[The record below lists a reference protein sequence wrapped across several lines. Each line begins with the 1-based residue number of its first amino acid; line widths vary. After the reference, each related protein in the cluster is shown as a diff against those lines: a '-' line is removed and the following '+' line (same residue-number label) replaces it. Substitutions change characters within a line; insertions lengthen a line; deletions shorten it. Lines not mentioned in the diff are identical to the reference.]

1 METLV
6 MSGRP
11 VADAYK
17 EQIKEKVEAAQ
28 KSGKKVTLAI
38 LTVGQD
44 PASFV
49 YRKRLLKITE
59 SLGIGSR
66 CVELPETATTE
77 ETVAAIRKLN
87 EDPDVTG
94 ILPMMPMPKQV
105 DGDAVGAALAP
116 EKDMDCLNPA
126 NGGAL
131 LMGKGRWAAC
141 TPRACMAMLK
151 FYKIPLDGKHAVV
164 LGRSN
169 VVGKPVALLLLQEN
183 CTVTVCHSHTKNLP
197 ELVRQADIVVAA
209 IGKAGFVTPDMVKPG
224 AVIVDVGINVT
235 ETGIVGDVAPEA
247 TEKASAFTP
256 VPGGVGLEV
265 ALQGNPSPT
274 SSLRTLTLFA
284 LLGVVKLGPSW
295 VAQSTLNEIKQSLL
309 MFCLCLPRRCYLTY
323 KKFYIPIIIPPPC
336 PWWRPWPQ
344 PKPMPIPIGQPPE
357 VRFSSRA
364 TSFSSMTVKSRVL
377 LVM

>member
-28 KSGKKVTLAI
+28 KSGKKVMLAI

-169 VVGKPVALLLLQEN
+169 VVGKPVALLLLQDN

-235 ETGIVGDVAPEA
+235 ETGIVGDVAPEV

-256 VPGGVGLEV
+256 VPGGVG
-265 ALQGNPSPT
+265 
-274 SSLRTLTLFA
+274 
-284 LLGVVKLGPSW
+284 VVSN
-295 VAQSTLNEIKQSLL
+295 VMMMDAV
-309 MFCLCLPRRCYLTY
+309 
-323 KKFYIPIIIPPPC
+323 
-336 PWWRPWPQ
+336 
-344 PKPMPIPIGQPPE
+344 
-357 VRFSSRA
+357 VRN
-364 TSFSSMTVKSRVL
+364 L
-377 LVM
+377 

>member
-1 METLV
+1 MHMETLV

-28 KSGKKVTLAI
+28 KSGKKVTLDI

-116 EKDMDCLNPA
+116 EKDMDCLSPA

-151 FYKIPLDGKHAVV
+151 YYKIPLDGKHAVV

-256 VPGGVGLEV
+256 VPGGVG
-265 ALQGNPSPT
+265 
-274 SSLRTLTLFA
+274 
-284 LLGVVKLGPSW
+284 VVSN
-295 VAQSTLNEIKQSLL
+295 VMMMDAV
-309 MFCLCLPRRCYLTY
+309 
-323 KKFYIPIIIPPPC
+323 
-336 PWWRPWPQ
+336 
-344 PKPMPIPIGQPPE
+344 
-357 VRFSSRA
+357 VRN
-364 TSFSSMTVKSRVL
+364 L
-377 LVM
+377 

>member
-116 EKDMDCLNPA
+116 EKDMDCLSPA

-256 VPGGVGLEV
+256 VPGGVG
-265 ALQGNPSPT
+265 
-274 SSLRTLTLFA
+274 
-284 LLGVVKLGPSW
+284 VVSN
-295 VAQSTLNEIKQSLL
+295 VMMMDAV
-309 MFCLCLPRRCYLTY
+309 
-323 KKFYIPIIIPPPC
+323 
-336 PWWRPWPQ
+336 
-344 PKPMPIPIGQPPE
+344 
-357 VRFSSRA
+357 VRNI
-364 TSFSSMTVKSRVL
+364 
-377 LVM
+377 

>member
-17 EQIKEKVEAAQ
+17 ETIKEKTEAVRKA
-28 KSGKKVTLAI
+28 GKHVTLAI

-49 YRKRLLKITE
+49 YRKRLLKMTE
-59 SLGIGSR
+59 SLGIDSR
-66 CVELPETATTE
+66 CVELAETASTADVIE
-77 ETVAAIRKLN
+77 AVKELN
-87 EDPDVTG
+87 ADPDVTG

-105 DGDAVGAALAP
+105 DGEAVGAALEP
-116 EKDMDCLNPA
+116 EKDMDCLNPV

-141 TPRACMAMLK
+141 TPRACLAMLK

-197 ELVRQADIVVAA
+197 AILRQADIIVAA
-209 IGKAGFVTPDMVKPG
+209 IGKAGFVTPDMVSDG

-235 ETGIVGDVAPEA
+235 DTGIVGDVAPAA

-256 VPGGVGLEV
+256 VPGGVG
-265 ALQGNPSPT
+265 
-274 SSLRTLTLFA
+274 
-284 LLGVVKLGPSW
+284 VVSN
-295 VAQSTLNEIKQSLL
+295 VMMMDAV
-309 MFCLCLPRRCYLTY
+309 
-323 KKFYIPIIIPPPC
+323 
-336 PWWRPWPQ
+336 
-344 PKPMPIPIGQPPE
+344 
-357 VRFSSRA
+357 VRN
-364 TSFSSMTVKSRVL
+364 L
-377 LVM
+377 

>member
-17 EQIKEKVEAAQ
+17 ETIKEKTEAAR
-28 KSGKKVTLAI
+28 KAGKHVTLAI

-59 SLGIGSR
+59 SLGIDSR
-66 CVELPETATTE
+66 CVELPESASTAE
-77 ETVAAIRKLN
+77 VLAAVKELN

-105 DGDAVGAALAP
+105 DGEAVGAALAT
-116 EKDMDCLNPA
+116 EKDMDCLNPV

-141 TPRACMAMLK
+141 TPRACMAMLQ

-197 ELVRQADIVVAA
+197 EILRQADIIVAA
-209 IGKAGFVTPDMVKPG
+209 IGKAGFVTPDMVKDG

-235 ETGIVGDVAPEA
+235 DKGIVGDVAPEA

-256 VPGGVGLEV
+256 VPGGVG
-265 ALQGNPSPT
+265 
-274 SSLRTLTLFA
+274 
-284 LLGVVKLGPSW
+284 VVSN
-295 VAQSTLNEIKQSLL
+295 VMMMDAA
-309 MFCLCLPRRCYLTY
+309 
-323 KKFYIPIIIPPPC
+323 
-336 PWWRPWPQ
+336 
-344 PKPMPIPIGQPPE
+344 
-357 VRFSSRA
+357 VRN
-364 TSFSSMTVKSRVL
+364 L
-377 LVM
+377 

>member
-169 VVGKPVALLLLQEN
+169 VVGKPVALLLLQDN

-235 ETGIVGDVAPEA
+235 ETGIVGDVAPEV

-256 VPGGVGLEV
+256 VPGGVG
-265 ALQGNPSPT
+265 
-274 SSLRTLTLFA
+274 
-284 LLGVVKLGPSW
+284 VVSN
-295 VAQSTLNEIKQSLL
+295 VMMMDAV
-309 MFCLCLPRRCYLTY
+309 
-323 KKFYIPIIIPPPC
+323 
-336 PWWRPWPQ
+336 
-344 PKPMPIPIGQPPE
+344 
-357 VRFSSRA
+357 VRN
-364 TSFSSMTVKSRVL
+364 L
-377 LVM
+377 

>member
-105 DGDAVGAALAP
+105 GGDAVGAALAP
-116 EKDMDCLNPA
+116 EKDMDCLSPA

-151 FYKIPLDGKHAVV
+151 YYKIPLDGKHAVV

-256 VPGGVGLEV
+256 VPGGVG
-265 ALQGNPSPT
+265 
-274 SSLRTLTLFA
+274 
-284 LLGVVKLGPSW
+284 VVSN
-295 VAQSTLNEIKQSLL
+295 VMMMDAV
-309 MFCLCLPRRCYLTY
+309 
-323 KKFYIPIIIPPPC
+323 
-336 PWWRPWPQ
+336 
-344 PKPMPIPIGQPPE
+344 
-357 VRFSSRA
+357 VRD
-364 TSFSSMTVKSRVL
+364 L
-377 LVM
+377 

>member
-1 METLV
+1 METLM

-11 VADAYK
+11 VADACK
-17 EQIKEKVEAAQ
+17 EQIKEKLEAAQ
-28 KSGKKVTLAI
+28 KAGKKVALAI
-38 LTVGQD
+38 VTVGED

-66 CVELPETATTE
+66 CVELPGIATTAE
-77 ETVAAIRKLN
+77 VIEAVRELN
-87 EDPDVTG
+87 GDPEIAG

-105 DGDAVGAALAP
+105 DGEAVGAALAP
-116 EKDMDCLNPA
+116 EKDMDCLSPA

-141 TPRACMAMLK
+141 TPRACMAILK

-164 LGRSN
+164 LGRSS

-224 AVIVDVGINVT
+224 AVVVDVGINVT
-235 ETGIVGDVAPEA
+235 ENGIVGDVAPEVA
-247 TEKASAFTP
+247 EKASAFTP
-256 VPGGVGLEV
+256 VPGGVGVVSNVMMMDAV
-265 ALQGNPSPT
+265 ARNL
-274 SSLRTLTLFA
+274 
-284 LLGVVKLGPSW
+284 
-295 VAQSTLNEIKQSLL
+295 
-309 MFCLCLPRRCYLTY
+309 
-323 KKFYIPIIIPPPC
+323 
-336 PWWRPWPQ
+336 
-344 PKPMPIPIGQPPE
+344 
-357 VRFSSRA
+357 
-364 TSFSSMTVKSRVL
+364 
-377 LVM
+377 

>member
-116 EKDMDCLNPA
+116 EKDMDCLSPA

-151 FYKIPLDGKHAVV
+151 YYKIPLDGKHAVV

-247 TEKASAFTP
+247 TEKVSAFTP
-256 VPGGVGLEV
+256 VPGGVG
-265 ALQGNPSPT
+265 
-274 SSLRTLTLFA
+274 
-284 LLGVVKLGPSW
+284 VVSN
-295 VAQSTLNEIKQSLL
+295 VMMMDAV
-309 MFCLCLPRRCYLTY
+309 
-323 KKFYIPIIIPPPC
+323 
-336 PWWRPWPQ
+336 
-344 PKPMPIPIGQPPE
+344 
-357 VRFSSRA
+357 VRN
-364 TSFSSMTVKSRVL
+364 L
-377 LVM
+377 

>member
-1 METLV
+1 MHMETLM

-11 VADAYK
+11 VADACK
-17 EQIKEKVEAAQ
+17 EQIKEKLEAAQ
-28 KSGKKVTLAI
+28 KAGKKVALAI
-38 LTVGQD
+38 VTVGED

-66 CVELPETATTE
+66 CVELPGIATTAE
-77 ETVAAIRKLN
+77 VIEAVRELN
-87 EDPDVTG
+87 GDPEIAG

-105 DGDAVGAALAP
+105 DGEAVGAALAP
-116 EKDMDCLNPA
+116 EKDMDCLSPA

-141 TPRACMAMLK
+141 TPRACMAILK

-164 LGRSN
+164 LGRSS

-224 AVIVDVGINVT
+224 AVVVDVGINVT
-235 ETGIVGDVAPEA
+235 ENGIVGDVAPEVA
-247 TEKASAFTP
+247 EKASAFTP
-256 VPGGVGLEV
+256 VPGGVG
-265 ALQGNPSPT
+265 
-274 SSLRTLTLFA
+274 
-284 LLGVVKLGPSW
+284 VVSN
-295 VAQSTLNEIKQSLL
+295 VMMMDAV
-309 MFCLCLPRRCYLTY
+309 
-323 KKFYIPIIIPPPC
+323 
-336 PWWRPWPQ
+336 
-344 PKPMPIPIGQPPE
+344 
-357 VRFSSRA
+357 VRN
-364 TSFSSMTVKSRVL
+364 L
-377 LVM
+377 

>member
-28 KSGKKVTLAI
+28 KSGKKVMLAI

-256 VPGGVGLEV
+256 VPGGVG
-265 ALQGNPSPT
+265 
-274 SSLRTLTLFA
+274 
-284 LLGVVKLGPSW
+284 VVSN
-295 VAQSTLNEIKQSLL
+295 VMMMDAV
-309 MFCLCLPRRCYLTY
+309 
-323 KKFYIPIIIPPPC
+323 
-336 PWWRPWPQ
+336 
-344 PKPMPIPIGQPPE
+344 
-357 VRFSSRA
+357 VRD
-364 TSFSSMTVKSRVL
+364 L
-377 LVM
+377 

>member
-1 METLV
+1 MHMETLV

-116 EKDMDCLNPA
+116 EKDMDCLSPA

-151 FYKIPLDGKHAVV
+151 YYKIPLGGKHAVV

-256 VPGGVGLEV
+256 VPGGVG
-265 ALQGNPSPT
+265 
-274 SSLRTLTLFA
+274 
-284 LLGVVKLGPSW
+284 VVSN
-295 VAQSTLNEIKQSLL
+295 VMMMDAV
-309 MFCLCLPRRCYLTY
+309 
-323 KKFYIPIIIPPPC
+323 
-336 PWWRPWPQ
+336 
-344 PKPMPIPIGQPPE
+344 
-357 VRFSSRA
+357 VRN
-364 TSFSSMTVKSRVL
+364 L
-377 LVM
+377 

>member
-247 TEKASAFTP
+247 AEKASAFTP
-256 VPGGVGLEV
+256 VPGGVG
-265 ALQGNPSPT
+265 
-274 SSLRTLTLFA
+274 
-284 LLGVVKLGPSW
+284 VVSN
-295 VAQSTLNEIKQSLL
+295 VMMMDAV
-309 MFCLCLPRRCYLTY
+309 
-323 KKFYIPIIIPPPC
+323 
-336 PWWRPWPQ
+336 
-344 PKPMPIPIGQPPE
+344 
-357 VRFSSRA
+357 VRD
-364 TSFSSMTVKSRVL
+364 L
-377 LVM
+377 

>member
-116 EKDMDCLNPA
+116 EKDMDCLSPA

-141 TPRACMAMLK
+141 TPRACMAILK
-151 FYKIPLDGKHAVV
+151 YYKIPLDGKHAVV

-256 VPGGVGLEV
+256 VPGGVG
-265 ALQGNPSPT
+265 
-274 SSLRTLTLFA
+274 
-284 LLGVVKLGPSW
+284 VVSN
-295 VAQSTLNEIKQSLL
+295 VMMMDAV
-309 MFCLCLPRRCYLTY
+309 
-323 KKFYIPIIIPPPC
+323 
-336 PWWRPWPQ
+336 
-344 PKPMPIPIGQPPE
+344 
-357 VRFSSRA
+357 VRD
-364 TSFSSMTVKSRVL
+364 L
-377 LVM
+377 

>member
-256 VPGGVGLEV
+256 VPGGVG
-265 ALQGNPSPT
+265 
-274 SSLRTLTLFA
+274 
-284 LLGVVKLGPSW
+284 VVSN
-295 VAQSTLNEIKQSLL
+295 VMMMDAV
-309 MFCLCLPRRCYLTY
+309 
-323 KKFYIPIIIPPPC
+323 
-336 PWWRPWPQ
+336 
-344 PKPMPIPIGQPPE
+344 
-357 VRFSSRA
+357 VRD
-364 TSFSSMTVKSRVL
+364 L
-377 LVM
+377 

>member
-116 EKDMDCLNPA
+116 EKDMDCLSPA

-151 FYKIPLDGKHAVV
+151 YYKIPLDGKHAVV

-183 CTVTVCHSHTKNLP
+183 CTVTVCHSHTKKLP

-256 VPGGVGLEV
+256 VPGGVG
-265 ALQGNPSPT
+265 
-274 SSLRTLTLFA
+274 
-284 LLGVVKLGPSW
+284 VVSN
-295 VAQSTLNEIKQSLL
+295 VMMMDAV
-309 MFCLCLPRRCYLTY
+309 
-323 KKFYIPIIIPPPC
+323 
-336 PWWRPWPQ
+336 
-344 PKPMPIPIGQPPE
+344 
-357 VRFSSRA
+357 VRN
-364 TSFSSMTVKSRVL
+364 L
-377 LVM
+377 

>member
-1 METLV
+1 MHMETLV

-17 EQIKEKVEAAQ
+17 EQIKEKVEVAQ

-59 SLGIGSR
+59 DLGIGSR

-247 TEKASAFTP
+247 AEKASAFTP
-256 VPGGVGLEV
+256 VPGGVG
-265 ALQGNPSPT
+265 
-274 SSLRTLTLFA
+274 
-284 LLGVVKLGPSW
+284 VVSN
-295 VAQSTLNEIKQSLL
+295 VMMMDAV
-309 MFCLCLPRRCYLTY
+309 
-323 KKFYIPIIIPPPC
+323 
-336 PWWRPWPQ
+336 
-344 PKPMPIPIGQPPE
+344 
-357 VRFSSRA
+357 VRD
-364 TSFSSMTVKSRVL
+364 V
-377 LVM
+377 

>member
-1 METLV
+1 

-105 DGDAVGAALAP
+105 DGDAVGVALAP
-116 EKDMDCLNPA
+116 EKDMDCLSPA

-247 TEKASAFTP
+247 AEKASAFTP
-256 VPGGVGLEV
+256 VPGGVG
-265 ALQGNPSPT
+265 
-274 SSLRTLTLFA
+274 
-284 LLGVVKLGPSW
+284 VVSN
-295 VAQSTLNEIKQSLL
+295 VMMMDAV
-309 MFCLCLPRRCYLTY
+309 
-323 KKFYIPIIIPPPC
+323 
-336 PWWRPWPQ
+336 
-344 PKPMPIPIGQPPE
+344 
-357 VRFSSRA
+357 VRNI
-364 TSFSSMTVKSRVL
+364 
-377 LVM
+377 

>member
-28 KSGKKVTLAI
+28 KSGKKVMLAI

-116 EKDMDCLNPA
+116 EKDMDCLSPA

-256 VPGGVGLEV
+256 VPGGVG
-265 ALQGNPSPT
+265 
-274 SSLRTLTLFA
+274 
-284 LLGVVKLGPSW
+284 VVSN
-295 VAQSTLNEIKQSLL
+295 VMMMDAV
-309 MFCLCLPRRCYLTY
+309 
-323 KKFYIPIIIPPPC
+323 
-336 PWWRPWPQ
+336 
-344 PKPMPIPIGQPPE
+344 
-357 VRFSSRA
+357 VRN
-364 TSFSSMTVKSRVL
+364 L
-377 LVM
+377 

>member
-17 EQIKEKVEAAQ
+17 ETIKEKAEAAR
-28 KSGKKVTLAI
+28 KAGKHVTLAI

-49 YRKRLLKITE
+49 YRKRLLKMTE
-59 SLGIGSR
+59 SLGMESR
-66 CVELPETATTE
+66 CVELPETASTAE
-77 ETVAAIRKLN
+77 VIEAVQKLN

-105 DGDAVGAALAP
+105 DGEAVGAALAP
-116 EKDMDCLNPA
+116 AKDMDCLNPV

-141 TPRACMAMLK
+141 TPRACMAMLQ
-151 FYKIPLDGKHAVV
+151 YYHIPLDGKHAVV

-197 ELVRQADIVVAA
+197 EILRQADIIVAA

-235 ETGIVGDVAPEA
+235 DKGIVGDVAQSA
-247 TEKASAFTP
+247 TEKAAAFTP
-256 VPGGVGLEV
+256 VPGGVG
-265 ALQGNPSPT
+265 
-274 SSLRTLTLFA
+274 
-284 LLGVVKLGPSW
+284 VVSN
-295 VAQSTLNEIKQSLL
+295 VMMMDAA
-309 MFCLCLPRRCYLTY
+309 
-323 KKFYIPIIIPPPC
+323 
-336 PWWRPWPQ
+336 
-344 PKPMPIPIGQPPE
+344 
-357 VRFSSRA
+357 VRN
-364 TSFSSMTVKSRVL
+364 L
-377 LVM
+377 

>member
-28 KSGKKVTLAI
+28 KSGKKVTLSI

-141 TPRACMAMLK
+141 TPRACMAMLN

-256 VPGGVGLEV
+256 VPGGVG
-265 ALQGNPSPT
+265 
-274 SSLRTLTLFA
+274 
-284 LLGVVKLGPSW
+284 VVSN
-295 VAQSTLNEIKQSLL
+295 VMMMDAV
-309 MFCLCLPRRCYLTY
+309 
-323 KKFYIPIIIPPPC
+323 
-336 PWWRPWPQ
+336 
-344 PKPMPIPIGQPPE
+344 
-357 VRFSSRA
+357 VRN
-364 TSFSSMTVKSRVL
+364 L
-377 LVM
+377 

>member
-116 EKDMDCLNPA
+116 EKDMDCLSPA

-256 VPGGVGLEV
+256 VPGGVG
-265 ALQGNPSPT
+265 
-274 SSLRTLTLFA
+274 
-284 LLGVVKLGPSW
+284 VVSN
-295 VAQSTLNEIKQSLL
+295 VMMMDAV
-309 MFCLCLPRRCYLTY
+309 
-323 KKFYIPIIIPPPC
+323 
-336 PWWRPWPQ
+336 
-344 PKPMPIPIGQPPE
+344 
-357 VRFSSRA
+357 VRD
-364 TSFSSMTVKSRVL
+364 L
-377 LVM
+377 

>member
-17 EQIKEKVEAAQ
+17 ETIKEKAEAAR
-28 KSGKKVTLAI
+28 KAGKHVTLAI

-49 YRKRLLKITE
+49 YRKRLLKMTE
-59 SLGIGSR
+59 SLGMESR
-66 CVELPETATTE
+66 CVELPETASTAE
-77 ETVAAIRKLN
+77 VIEAVQKLN

-105 DGDAVGAALAP
+105 DGEAVGAALAP
-116 EKDMDCLNPA
+116 AKDMDCLNPV

-141 TPRACMAMLK
+141 TPRACMAMLQ
-151 FYKIPLDGKHAVV
+151 YYHIPLDGKHAVV

-183 CTVTVCHSHTKNLP
+183 CTVTVCHSHTKNLRSI
-197 ELVRQADIVVAA
+197 LRQADIIVAA
-209 IGKAGFVTPDMVKPG
+209 IGKAGFVTPDMVKDG

-235 ETGIVGDVAPEA
+235 DKGIVGDVAQSA
-247 TEKASAFTP
+247 TEKALAFTP
-256 VPGGVGLEV
+256 VPGGVG
-265 ALQGNPSPT
+265 
-274 SSLRTLTLFA
+274 
-284 LLGVVKLGPSW
+284 VVSN
-295 VAQSTLNEIKQSLL
+295 VMMMDAA
-309 MFCLCLPRRCYLTY
+309 
-323 KKFYIPIIIPPPC
+323 
-336 PWWRPWPQ
+336 
-344 PKPMPIPIGQPPE
+344 
-357 VRFSSRA
+357 VRN
-364 TSFSSMTVKSRVL
+364 L
-377 LVM
+377 